1 MSQRSR
7 LVTLN
12 TGRSRSLQTVAGIVV
27 ATIFVVLLASVAT
40 ARADSHQYSVVA
52 RIDANSAGLTERD
65 IVVRLDNVSVP
76 AMTIKASPDIPR
88 NIAIVVDAGP
98 DQAKVLSKE
107 KDLAIAL
114 MNGLSD
120 AGTSFTVASAATSS
134 KTQAPT
140 LDRSVAIEHIREI
153 TGDNGERTNVP
164 IYDALGAAIR
174 QISLAPGLRVII
186 FVGEGNDGGSSV
198 TYAELRRLAES
209 NHVTVYA
216 ALVAEH
222 SLRGARSI
230 LRYGRNLQELTLD
243 TAGLFFENQKT
254 AKAAE
259 QIRES
264 VRRLRLITFV
274 MPSPQPG
281 RCKISVSS
289 RRGKRLPAQKAI
301 SLP

>member
-1 MSQRSR
+1 
-7 LVTLN
+7 
-12 TGRSRSLQTVAGIVV
+12 
-27 ATIFVVLLASVAT
+27 
-40 ARADSHQYSVVA
+40 
-52 RIDANSAGLTERD
+52 
-65 IVVRLDNVSVP
+65 
-76 AMTIKASPDIPR
+76 MTIKASPDIPR
-88 NIAIVVDAGP
+88 NIAIVMDAGP

-134 KTQAPT
+134 KMQAPA
-140 LDRSVAIEHIREI
+140 LDRSVAIEHVREI
-153 TGDNGERTNVP
+153 TGDNGKRTNVP

-186 FVGEGNDGGSSV
+186 FIGEGNDGGSSA
-198 TYAELRRLAES
+198 TYTELRRLAES
-209 NHVTVYA
+209 NHITVYA

-222 SLRGARSI
+222 SLRGARGI
-230 LRYGRNLQELTLD
+230 LRYGWNLQDLTGD

-254 AKAAE
+254 LKTAE
-259 QIRES
+259 QVCES
-264 VRRLRLITFV
+264 VRRLRLITFA
-274 MPSPQPG
+274 MPSPHPG

-289 RRGKRLPAQKAI
+289 LRGKRLPAQKTI

>member
-12 TGRSRSLQTVAGIVV
+12 TGRSRSLQTAAGIVV
-27 ATIFVVLLASVAT
+27 ATIFVVLLASVGT
-40 ARADSHQYSVVA
+40 ARADSHQCSVVA

-65 IVVRLDNVSVP
+65 IVVRLENVSVP

-88 NIAIVVDAGP
+88 NIAIVMDAGP
-98 DQAKVLSKE
+98 DQTKVLSKE

-186 FVGEGNDGGSSV
+186 FVGEGNDGGSSE

>member
-1 MSQRSR
+1 MSERSR

-12 TGRSRSLQTVAGIVV
+12 TGRSRPLQTVAGIVV
-27 ATIFVVLLASVAT
+27 ATTFVVLLASAGT

-65 IVVRLDNVSVP
+65 IVVKLENVSVP

-88 NIAIVVDAGP
+88 NIAIVMDAGP

-120 AGTSFTVASAATSS
+120 PGTSFTVASAATSS
-134 KTQAPT
+134 KTQAPA

-164 IYDALGAAIR
+164 IYDAIGAAIR
-174 QISLAPGLRVII
+174 QISLVPGLRVVI

-198 TYAELRRLAES
+198 TYTELRRLAES

-230 LRYGRNLQELTLD
+230 LRFGWNLQELTGD

-254 AKAAE
+254 LKTAE

-264 VRRLRLITFV
+264 VRGLRLITFV

-289 RRGKRLPAQKAI
+289 LRGKRLPAQKAI